1 MEDFRIPV
9 TIITGFLGSGKTTLL
24 NQLIEKHPKKKFAI
38 IENEFGKIGID
49 SDLIVGADEN
59 IFELNNG
66 CICCSLNSDFYQVID
81 KLLNSE
87 FVFNHLLVETT
98 GIADPLSII
107 NAFLDGGGI
116 QDNFKIDSVICIA
129 DAINIEDLIDEYAEI
144 RKQLA
149 VADLII
155 INKTDSVTPEYLIE
169 LTKTIANINPLAI
182 IESTSFGDISNFK
195 VLDTDAYNAT
205 QIENSTLK
213 FKSNHHHGHQ
223 HGHHLHEITTEAFE
237 IKGLLDFS
245 KFSLWIENYMFFNSN
260 KIIRI
265 KGILAFQDYPERFIF
280 HSVVNSFLLDP
291 GKLWNNETPF
301 SKIIFIGKHLDRDE
315 INEGIEQWKI
325 D

>member
-1 MEDFRIPV
+1 
-9 TIITGFLGSGKTTLL
+9 
-24 NQLIEKHPKKKFAI
+24 
-38 IENEFGKIGID
+38 
-49 SDLIVGADEN
+49 
-59 IFELNNG
+59 
-66 CICCSLNSDFYQVID
+66 
-81 KLLNSE
+81 
-87 FVFNHLLVETT
+87 LVETT